1 MNKNKWHY
9 IPKGT
14 INIDLSSCRFVD
26 EIHEKLKECFG
37 FPDYYGKNWSA
48 FWDCLDDFGLSEDA
62 GREIVVC
69 GIDKLPAELKD
80 YTGKMVEIMR
90 RAETK
95 YPLIRFVFKDN

>member
-1 MNKNKWHY
+1 MH
-9 IPKGT
+9 
-14 INIDLSSCRFVD
+14 
-26 EIHEKLKECFG
+26 
-37 FPDYYGKNWSA
+37 
-48 FWDCLDDFGLSEDA
+48 
-62 GREIVVC
+62 